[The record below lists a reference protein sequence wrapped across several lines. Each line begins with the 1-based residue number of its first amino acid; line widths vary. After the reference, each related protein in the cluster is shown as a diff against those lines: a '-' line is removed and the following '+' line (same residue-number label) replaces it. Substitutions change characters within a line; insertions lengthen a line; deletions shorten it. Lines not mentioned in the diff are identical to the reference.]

1 MKIEGRTFV
10 VTGGASGL
18 GRATVDMIV
27 KGGGN
32 AAILDLNEGLG
43 DKAASELGS
52 SVRFFQC
59 DVTETASITKAVEG
73 TTAWVKQSGKPLGGI
88 IPAAGVGNPATIL
101 DRHGA
106 PFSLDHFD
114 FVMNINVRGTIDTVR
129 QFLQHLAQVDPT
141 SPDNERGVVV
151 LVASVAAFEAQKGQ
165 VAYGASKGAVAGMTL
180 PMARDLSRYGI
191 RVVTIAP
198 GIFSSPMEANM
209 SDKIRAQL
217 LKATEF
223 PPRQGLPSE
232 FAQLVKQGI
241 ENVMLNGTVLRLDGA
256 LRLPSKF

>member
-18 GRATVDMIV
+18 GRATVDMII
-27 KGGGN
+27 KNGGN
-32 AAILDLNEGLG
+32 AAILDLNEGQG
-43 DKAASELGS
+43 NKAASELGS

-59 DVTETASITKAVEG
+59 DVTETESITKAVEG
-73 TTAWVKQSGKPLGGI
+73 TVAWVKQSGRPLGGI

-129 QFLQHLAQVDPT
+129 QFLAHLAKVDPSSPTT
-141 SPDNERGVVV
+141 SA
-151 LVASVAAFEAQKGQ
+151 AS
-165 VAYGASKGAVAGMTL
+165 SPT
-180 PMARDLSRYGI
+180 
-191 RVVTIAP
+191 AP
-198 GIFSSPMEANM
+198 PRLPMEAAM
-209 SDKIRAQL
+209 SEKTRAQL
-217 LKATEF
+217 LKATEY
-223 PPRQGLPSE
+223 PPRQGQPTE
-232 FAQLVKQGI
+232 FAQIVQQAI